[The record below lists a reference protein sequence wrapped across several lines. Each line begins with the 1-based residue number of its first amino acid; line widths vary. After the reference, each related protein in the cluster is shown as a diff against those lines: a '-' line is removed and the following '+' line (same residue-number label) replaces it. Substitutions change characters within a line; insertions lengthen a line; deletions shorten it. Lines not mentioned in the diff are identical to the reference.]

1 MSNTIKWFKELTI
14 KDVPLVGGKNASL
27 GEMIRTLSSKGV
39 RVPDGFAITAK
50 AYRLFLKE
58 SGLAKEIRKVLKDLN
73 TKDIQ
78 NLQERGKKVREMII
92 NAELPREL
100 SKEVIAYYR
109 KLDAQYS
116 RSMDHGSRNN
126 KKKKVVP
133 SSKLRDPRLSVAVRS
148 SATAEDL
155 PDASFAGQ
163 QETFLNVV
171 GEKALLDAVKRCF
184 ASLFTDRAISY
195 RHDKKFDQFKVY
207 LSVGVQKMIR
217 SDKGSSGVMFSIDTE
232 SGFKNVVL
240 INSIYGLGENIVQG
254 RANPD
259 EFLVF
264 KPTLEQGYNAI
275 IKKTLGDKKVRM
287 VYKDVAGGGTINIAV
302 PKEDQMKYSLTDKE
316 ALELARYAVIVE
328 QHYKKPMDMEW
339 ARDGVD
345 KKLYMIQARPETVE
359 SRKDVLELEEYM
371 LKEKGKVL
379 VSGIPVGEKIGQ
391 GKVRVIMDPKKIKD
405 FQKGEVL
412 VTRIT
417 DPDWE
422 PIMKIASAIVT
433 DSGGRTSHAAIVSR
447 ELGIPAV
454 VGSKNATTTL
464 KTGQEVTVS
473 CSEGLQG
480 KVYQGLLKFAV
491 KKTNLKGLKSPKSD
505 ILMNVAEPSEALKL
519 SFLPNKGVGLARE
532 ELIIN
537 DYIKA
542 HPMALL
548 NFAKLKDKKAAA
560 QIEKLAHGYA
570 TKTEYYV
577 QELAE
582 GVGQIA
588 AAFYPK
594 PVIVRLADFRSNEFR
609 QLIGGAEFEPVE
621 ENPMI
626 GWRGA
631 SRYYD
636 PKYRPAFDLEC
647 QALRHVRDVMGLK
660 NLIVMVPFCRTVD
673 EGRKVL
679 EILFENKLIPKARVE
694 KAYHHHGTRNM
705 EHGTKKNK
713 LQEALRVYVMVEI
726 PSNVIL
732 AEQFAEIFDGFSI
745 GSNDLTQLTLGIDR
759 DAGTLN
765 VAGMSNEKND
775 AVKWLISHVIHVA
788 HKTGTKIGICGQA
801 PSDFPDFAEFL
812 LKEGIDSISLNPDTV
827 VKTTQVLTK

>member
-1 MSNTIKWFKELTI
+1 
-14 KDVPLVGGKNASL
+14 
-27 GEMIRTLSSKGV
+27 
-39 RVPDGFAITAK
+39 
-50 AYRLFLKE
+50 
-58 SGLAKEIRKVLKDLN
+58 VLKDIN
-73 TKDIQ
+73 TKDIR
-78 NLQERGKKVREMII
+78 NLQERGKKVRAMIV
-92 NAELPREL
+92 AAPFPKELEN
-100 SKEVIAYYR
+100 EIVQYYR
-109 KLDAQYS
+109 KLDEKYTGKRVS
-116 RSMDHGSRNN
+116 TSG
-126 KKKKVVP
+126 KKKEAK
-133 SSKLRDPRLSVAVRS
+133 LSVAVRS

-171 GEKALLDAVKRCF
+171 GEKALLEAVKKCF

-207 LSVGVQKMIR
+207 LSVGVQKMVR
-217 SDKGSSGVMFSIDTE
+217 SDKGSSGVMFSLDTE

-264 KPTLEQGYNAI
+264 KPTLELGYNAI
-275 IKKTLGDKKVRM
+275 IKRTLGDKRVRM
-287 VYKDVAGGGTINIAV
+287 IYNDAAAGGGTKNIAV
-302 PKEDQMKYSLTDKE
+302 PGEDQMKYSLRDNE
-316 ALELARYAVIVE
+316 VLELARYAVIVE
-328 QHYKKPMDMEW
+328 QHYKKPMDIEW
-339 ARDGVD
+339 ALDGVD
-345 KKLYMIQARPETVE
+345 KKLYIIQARPETVE
-359 SRKDVLELEEYM
+359 SRKNVLELEEYK
-371 LKEKGKVL
+371 LKEKGRVL
-379 VSGIPVGEKIGQ
+379 AVGIPVGEKIGQ
-391 GKVRVIMDPKKIKD
+391 GKVRVILDAKKMKA
-405 FQKGEVL
+405 FKHGEVL

-422 PIMKIASAIVT
+422 PIMKMASAIVT

-454 VGSKNATTTL
+454 VGSKNATTVL

-473 CSEGLQG
+473 CSEGLLG
-480 KVYQGLLKFAV
+480 KVYQGLLKFHV
-491 KKTNLKGLKSPKSD
+491 KKTNLKGLKQPKSD
-505 ILMNVAEPSEALKL
+505 ILMNVAEPSEAFKL
-519 SFLPNKGVGLARE
+519 SFLPAKGVGLARE

-537 DYIKA
+537 DYIRV
-542 HPMALL
+542 HPMALVH
-548 NFAKLKDKKAAA
+548 FTKLKDKKMIA
-560 QIEKLAHGYA
+560 QIEKLACGHR

-594 PVIVRLADFRSNEFR
+594 PVIVRLSDFRSNEFR
-609 QLIGGAEFEPVE
+609 QLVGGVEFEPIE

-647 QALRHVRDVMGLK
+647 QALRRVHDVMGLK
-660 NLIVMVPFCRTVD
+660 NIIVMVPFCRTVE

-679 EILFENKLIPKARVE
+679 EILYENKLIPKSRVE
-694 KAYHHHGTRNM
+694 RAYHHHKNIDL
-705 EHGTKKNK
+705 TKSP
-713 LQEALRVYVMVEI
+713 LHVYVMVEI

-765 VAGMSNEKND
+765 VAGTSNEKNE
-775 AVKWLISHVIHVA
+775 AVKWLISRAIHVA

-812 LKEGIDSISLNPDTV
+812 VKEGIDSISLNPDTV
-827 VKTTQVLTK
+827 VKTTQALTSKE

>member
-1 MSNTIKWFKELTI
+1 MSTQQNIKWFRELTI

-73 TKDIQ
+73 IKDIQ
-78 NLQERGKKVREMII
+78 NLQERGKKVREMIV

-109 KLDAQYS
+109 KLDAQYAKSQNHKNTKS
-116 RSMDHGSRNN
+116 R
-126 KKKKVVP
+126 KV
-133 SSKLRDPRLSVAVRS
+133 KEARLSVAVRS

-287 VYKDVAGGGTINIAV
+287 IYKDAAGGGTLNIAV

-359 SRKDVLELEEYM
+359 SRKDVLELEEYK

-548 NFAKLKDKKAAA
+548 NFVKLKDKKAAA

-647 QALRHVRDVMGLK
+647 QALRRVRDVMGLK

-694 KAYHHHGTRNM
+694 KAYHHHKN
-705 EHGTKKNK
+705 TKSQKHEIMVDDK
-713 LQEALRVYVMVEI
+713 LKVYVMVEI

-812 LKEGIDSISLNPDTV
+812 VKEGIDSISLNPDTV

>member
-1 MSNTIKWFKELTI
+1 M
-14 KDVPLVGGKNASL
+14 VGEASL
-27 GEMIRTLSSKGV
+27 L
-39 RVPDGFAITAK
+39 
-50 AYRLFLKE
+50 
-58 SGLAKEIRKVLKDLN
+58 
-73 TKDIQ
+73 
-78 NLQERGKKVREMII
+78 
-92 NAELPREL
+92 
-100 SKEVIAYYR
+100 
-109 KLDAQYS
+109 
-116 RSMDHGSRNN
+116 H
-126 KKKKVVP
+126 
-133 SSKLRDPRLSVAVRS
+133 
-148 SATAEDL
+148 
-155 PDASFAGQ
+155 
-163 QETFLNVV
+163 
-171 GEKALLDAVKRCF
+171 AVKACF

-264 KPTLEQGYNAI
+264 KPTLELGYNAI
-275 IKKTLGDKKVRM
+275 IKKTLGDKKLRM
-287 VYKDVAGGGTINIAV
+287 VYRPEQVQSSKFKVQSGNASLSSRVKRSGVEGSHYAGGTMNIPV
-302 PKEDQMKYSLTDKE
+302 PKDDQMKYSLTDKE
-316 ALELARYAVIVE
+316 ALELARYAVIIE
-328 QHYKKPMDMEW
+328 NHYKKPMDMEW

-345 KKLYMIQARPETVE
+345 KKLYVIQARPETVE
-359 SRKDVLELEEYM
+359 SRKNVLELEEYK
-371 LKEKGKVL
+371 LKEKSKVL

-391 GKVRVIMDPKKIKD
+391 GKVRVIMDPKKIKE
-405 FQKGEVL
+405 FKQGEVL

-454 VGSKNATTTL
+454 VGSKNATVVL

-473 CSEGLQG
+473 CAQGLQG
-480 KVYQGLLKFAV
+480 KVYQGMLKFNV
-491 KKTNLKGLKSPKSD
+491 KKTNLKGLKQPKSD

-519 SFLPNKGVGLARE
+519 SFLPSKGVGLARE

-537 DYIKA
+537 DYIKV
-542 HPMALL
+542 HPMAALEFDRIHNPPGSPSYPKRGLGDVTSPL
-548 NFAKLKDKKAAA
+548 NAKTQKIIARLSQEYPSSAD
-560 QIEKLAHGYA
+560 
-570 TKTEYYV
+570 YYV
-577 QELAE
+577 GELAE
-582 GVGQIA
+582 GIGQIA
-588 AAFYPK
+588 AAFYPR
-594 PVIVRLADFRSNEFR
+594 PVIVRFSDFKTNEYR
-609 QLIGGAEFEPVE
+609 QLIGGDVFEPHE

-647 QALRHVRDVMGLK
+647 QAIRRVRDVMGLK
-660 NLIVMVPFCRTVD
+660 NLIVMVPFCRTVE

-679 EILFENKLIPKARVE
+679 EILYENKLIPKSRVE
-694 KAYHHHGTRNM
+694 KAYH
-705 EHGTKKNK
+705 KKRQKAKGKRQKYNSK
-713 LQEALRVYVMVEI
+713 MKIGFVDDDRLRVYVMVEI

-765 VAGMSNEKND
+765 VAGVANEKNE
-775 AVKWLISHVIHVA
+775 AVKWLISRVIHIA
-788 HKTGTKIGICGQA
+788 NKTGTKIGICGQA

-812 LKEGIDSISLNPDTV
+812 VNEGIDSISLNPDTV
-827 VKTTQVLTK
+827 VKTTQALTGE